1 VAVIGGLAVS
11 TSVSLFVLPSLV
23 RLVQTPRFGG

>member
-11 TSVSLFVLPSLV
+11 TSVSLIVLPSLV
-23 RLVQTPRFGG
+23 RLVQPRKVAG